1 MKAIILGAG
10 QGKRLLP
17 LTENRPKALLS
28 VAGRSLVAWQ
38 IRALAAAGVDEVVF
52 ISGFRSDQ
60 VETAFAAPDI
70 APETS
75 TGGPRLR
82 ILHNP
87 FYTVADNISS
97 CWVARGEMSGDFLL
111 MNGDTLFQGR
121 LLKHLL
127 SAPAAAV
134 TLAVDQ
140 KDGYDPD
147 DMKVRLDGTRLTD
160 IGKTL
165 PLDDVDAESIGCMV
179 FRGAGPKI
187 FADYLDRILRDPE
200 NLGLWYLSVIRQ
212 MALDGVDV
220 RTSLIAGYPWCEVDY
235 IADLERAERLLADWD
250 AGQEAAQAASR
261 LA

>member
-17 LTENRPKALLS
+17 LTENLPKALLS
-28 VAGRSLVAWQ
+28 IAGRSLVAWQ

-60 VETAFAAPDI
+60 VQTAFAAPEI
-70 APETS
+70 APGS
-75 TGGPRLR
+75 NPGSLRLS

-87 FYTVADNISS
+87 FFTVADNISS
-97 CWVARGEMSGDFLL
+97 CWVARGEMEGDFLL

-127 SAPAAAV
+127 AAPEAAV
-134 TLAVDQ
+134 TLAVDRKESYAQ
-140 KDGYDPD
+140 D
-147 DMKVRLDGTRLTD
+147 DMKVHLDGTRLTD

-187 FADYLDRILRDPE
+187 FSDYLDRILRDPE
-200 NLGLWYLSVIRQ
+200 NPGLWYLSVIRQ
-212 MALDGVDV
+212 MALDGIDV
-220 RTSLIAGYPWCEVDY
+220 RTCLISGYPWCEVDY
-235 IADLERAERLLADWD
+235 SADLERAEAMLADWD
-250 AGQEAAQAASR
+250 EGQGLGRTASHG
-261 LA
+261 A